1 MLGEN
6 DDGLP
11 LILADKHRVHYA
23 DEAEFTTF
31 LNFVSRAREDY
42 A

>member
-11 LILADKHRVHYA
+11 LMLADKHRVHYA
-23 DEAEFTTF
+23 DEAEFATF
-31 LNFVSRAREDY
+31 LNFVSRAPGEY